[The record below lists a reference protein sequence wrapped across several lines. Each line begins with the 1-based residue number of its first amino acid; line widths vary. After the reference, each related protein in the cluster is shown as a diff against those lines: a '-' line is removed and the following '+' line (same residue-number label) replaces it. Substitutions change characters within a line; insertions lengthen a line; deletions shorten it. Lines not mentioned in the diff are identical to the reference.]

1 MGWTDLREQRAKS
14 CGPRGRGV
22 GPVGDSDDMGG
33 AGEDGGYKVG
43 GVEAD
48 GGGKVMVGVELEED
62 LVETL

>member
-1 MGWTDLREQRAKS
+1 M
-14 CGPRGRGV
+14 
-22 GPVGDSDDMGG
+22 GDSDNMGS

-62 LVETL
+62 VVETL